1 MKKLVIVESECKA
14 KRFKEFLDADYEVV
28 TCYGAV
34 RDLPEKEI
42 GVKVTETD
50 VEVQFITPEKS
61 ERTLEFLRN
70 KVDKSSMVYLAC
82 DPDHEGEFMAFH
94 LHKNLAQ
101 SRKDCQRF
109 KRILC
114 NELMAEKVKL
124 AIEEPVEM
132 DLGFIAAHLSR
143 RVFDRLTGFKMASVL
158 TKQFGK
164 GVPANLR
171 QAVALRMVMD
181 REKKVKQFKPTEYW
195 EVSAIFNDHEY
206 KLFTGVGKKNP
217 TWLQKTTA
225 EDLMSILE
233 VKNELAV
240 TSMEFI
246 DHCDKP
252 PLPFCTATLLQAAN
266 KVLGLSVEETMKA
279 AQKLYEWGYITYMRT
294 KGTYVCEEAAKM
306 ARDHIRKKY
315 GEEFVGKD
323 RSDETYTKQSEC
335 IRPTKLVSGMNL
347 VEPERSLLQLIC
359 KRFIASQMAAC
370 QVKYQVVK
378 ANNPALEYAARKNS
392 YYEGLFFKCLTNCV
406 TNPGYRQLLKPEDV
420 EFEMVEFSRDEFL
433 DVNIGDKMELSGFDC
448 SNGQSN
454 EPERFSE
461 GTLVRDLEAAGVLA
475 PRTIV
480 PLMKALKN
488 RGLIEMDGMFL
499 RPTER
504 GSQIGDYLAE
514 WFDEITRKEYVAQME
529 RQLEL
534 IANGEKWKPFVISF
548 NETLEKLVEKVEK

>member
-61 ERTLEFLRN
+61 ERTLEFLRDKVN
-70 KVDKSSMVYLAC
+70 KADMVYLAC
-82 DPDHEGEFMAFH
+82 DPDYEGEFMAFH

-101 SRKDCQRF
+101 SKKDCRRF
-109 KRILC
+109 KRIRC
-114 NELMAEKVKL
+114 NELMSEKVEL
-124 AIEEPVEM
+124 AIAEPVGM
-132 DLGFIAAHLSR
+132 DLGHVAAHLSR

-158 TKQFGK
+158 IKQYGK

-171 QAVALRMVMD
+171 EAVALRLVMD
-181 REKKVKQFKPTEYW
+181 REMKVKNFKPTEYW
-195 EVSAIFNDHEY
+195 EISAIFDDHEY
-206 KLFTGVGKKNP
+206 KLFTDAGKRNP
-217 TWLQKTTA
+217 TWFQKKTA
-225 EDLMSILE
+225 DELMSILE

-246 DHCDKP
+246 DHCEEP
-252 PLPFCTATLLQAAN
+252 PQPFNTATLLQAAN

-279 AQKLYEWGYITYMRT
+279 AQKLYEWGYITYIRT
-294 KGTYVCEEAAKM
+294 NSTHVCAEAVKM
-306 ARDHIRKKY
+306 ARDHILKKY
-315 GEEFVGKD
+315 GEEFVNKN
-323 RSDETYTKQSEC
+323 RSKETGANQSEC

-347 VEPERSLLQLIC
+347 VEPERSLLQMIS
-359 KRFIASQMAAC
+359 KRFIASQMADC
-370 QVKYQVVK
+370 QVKYQVIK
-378 ANNPALEYAARKNS
+378 ANNPALQYAAKKNAH
-392 YYEGLFFKCLTNCV
+392 YEALFFKCMKNCV
-406 TNPGYRQLLKPEDV
+406 NNLGYRLLLQPEDV
-420 EFEMVEFSRDEFL
+420 EFEMIEFNRDEFL
-433 DVNIGDKMELSGFDC
+433 DVNIGDKITMGGFDC
-448 SNGQSN
+448 FNGQSK
-454 EPERFSE
+454 EPDRFSE
-461 GTLVRDLEAAGVLA
+461 GTLVRKLCTAGVLN

-480 PLMKALKN
+480 PMVKALKN
-488 RGLIEMDGMFL
+488 RGLIKMDGQFL
-499 RPTER
+499 KPTNR

-548 NETLEKLVEKVEK
+548 NEKLEKLVEKVEK